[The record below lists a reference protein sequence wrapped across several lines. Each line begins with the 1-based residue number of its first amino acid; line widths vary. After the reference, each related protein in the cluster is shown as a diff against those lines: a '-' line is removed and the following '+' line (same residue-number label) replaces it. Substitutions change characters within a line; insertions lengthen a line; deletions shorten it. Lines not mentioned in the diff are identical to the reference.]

1 MTRRMLLASN
11 LLGYREVS
19 EEYPVASSMDIG
31 WLLNHPSTL
40 LWADPIF
47 MAQWDFDNVH
57 GYLDTESEAEAES
70 LRLFFDSMR
79 EAGVI
84 RVVDPGELLTQEAE
98 AFIGTQVEEDEA
110 TYGGCGDCEEDH
122 DEGLVDPAR
131 IELGGQKYCPVII
144 QGIYG
149 TLVMSRLLDAT
160 ALLDPM
166 RLGFCR
172 DRFAAIAQRPDIGNE
187 VSAVNAVYDVFLP
200 DLISM
205 GDYRLFCGVRDDC
218 ANSDECA
225 RKSKANTLR
234 LVDDVLRLR
243 ESRELVSLAQY
254 VDAKLPEVGYD
265 ESRLLSAMRVDLRRM
280 QMKVL
285 DTVPRLQSVSRFAL
299 YASLPAYLAAVAG
312 KPGLLTI
319 APPALVAF
327 SRALGSYADKMEE
340 EYRWTAAISESVDYE
355 ALAGRLEN

>member
-1 MTRRMLLASN
+1 
-11 LLGYREVS
+11 
-19 EEYPVASSMDIG
+19 MDIG

-47 MAQWDFDNVH
+47 MAQWDFEHVH
-57 GYLDTESEAEAES
+57 SYLHTEVEEEAES
-70 LRLFFDSMR
+70 LRLFFDSMK
-79 EAGVI
+79 EVGI
-84 RVVDPGELLTQEAE
+84 IQVVDPGALLTPEAE
-98 AFIGTQVEEDEA
+98 VFIGTQVEVDEA

-122 DEGLVDPAR
+122 DDGLIDPAR

-149 TLVMSRLLDAT
+149 TLVMSRLLDST

-166 RLGFCR
+166 RLRFCR
-172 DRFAAIAQRPDIGNE
+172 DRFGAIAEGPDVGNE
-187 VSAVNAVYDVFLP
+187 VNAINSVYDIFLP
-200 DLISM
+200 DIISM

-225 RKSKANTLR
+225 KNSKANTLR

-243 ESRELVSLAQY
+243 DSPELVSLAKY

-265 ESRLLSAMRVDLRRM
+265 DSRLLTAMRVDLRRM
-280 QMKVL
+280 QKKVL

-340 EYRWTAAISESVDYE
+340 QYRWTAAISETIDYE
-355 ALAGRLEN
+355 ALAAKLAD